1 MALVVADRVKE
12 TSTTTGTGTFSLGG
26 AADGFQ
32 TFVAGV
38 GNTNTTYYA
47 IVDSATGDWEV
58 GIGTVT
64 DGSPDTLSRDTVLE
78 SSNSD
83 SKVSFGSGN
92 KSVFCTQPAEKA
104 VYLDA
109 SGNLSTTINTG
120 EIADNAINAAK
131 LNVSGNGTTAQF
143 LRSDGD
149 GTFSWATPTD
159 TNTTYSTATSSTL
172 GLVKIGYTENG
183 KNYPVELSSG
193 QMFVNVPW
201 VDTDTDTTYS
211 NATTST
217 AGLMSSTDK
226 SKLNG
231 IESGATG
238 DQTASEILTAIKT
251 VDGSGSGLDADTL
264 DGQQASAFLTSYTE
278 TDTLASVTARGATT
292 TNAISTGS
300 ITTSGH
306 INLPNDHYVNRQ
318 FQMDA
323 VDNNGTVYILLC
335 RNTGNNDVNGTL
347 TMDRTSGLR
356 HACQVDI
363 IVSAGSS
370 AAPIGSLRAHGVAGN
385 GEPSYQLVTVTYSSD
400 SNSYVALKIVNP
412 DNYYETSGAYF
423 TGRIANSGS
432 NTLTPVTS
440 SDVSNESGLTVLSR
454 HSVDGTFEVTGN
466 ITVSGTVDGRDV
478 ASDGSKLDG
487 IESGA
492 TADQTAAE
500 IRALV
505 EAATD
510 SNVFTDA
517 DHSKLNGIS
526 SGAEV
531 NQNAFSNV
539 AVSGQTT
546 VAADSETDTLTLVAG
561 SNVTL
566 TTNATGDSIT
576 IASTDTNTDTN
587 TTYSISAET
596 ATGGA
601 NLRLT
606 DSGAGTD
613 DVKFAAGSNVSISRT
628 DANTITIAS
637 SYTDTNT
644 TYTAGTGLTL
654 DGTEFDVNVSA
665 TTQTTAANSVSSTA
679 SRTYA
684 VQVDGSDNLVVNVPW
699 VDTDTNTTYTN
710 LSEFTNNV
718 GYLTSVAFTD
728 IAGSAVQ
735 TSGESFSDSDT
746 VLMTAAAIED
756 RYLKTSSVVVP
767 FFKSDGSSD
776 TISLTVDSEL
786 PFFKADSSAS
796 NISLTT

>member
-1 MALVVADRVKE
+1 
-12 TSTTTGTGTFSLGG
+12 
-26 AADGFQ
+26 
-32 TFVAGV
+32 
-38 GNTNTTYYA
+38 
-47 IVDSATGDWEV
+47 
-58 GIGTVT
+58 
-64 DGSPDTLSRDTVLE
+64 
-78 SSNSD
+78 
-83 SKVSFGSGN
+83 
-92 KSVFCTQPAEKA
+92 
-104 VYLDA
+104 
-109 SGNLSTTINTG
+109 
-120 EIADNAINAAK
+120 
-131 LNVSGNGTTAQF
+131 
-143 LRSDGD
+143 
-149 GTFSWATPTD
+149 
-159 TNTTYSTATSSTL
+159 
-172 GLVKIGYTENG
+172 
-183 KNYPVELSSG
+183 
-193 QMFVNVPW
+193 
-201 VDTDTDTTYS
+201 
-211 NATTST
+211 
-217 AGLMSSTDK
+217 
-226 SKLNG
+226 
-231 IESGATG
+231 
-238 DQTASEILTAIKT
+238 
-251 VDGSGSGLDADTL
+251 
-264 DGQQASAFLTSYTE
+264 
-278 TDTLASVTARGATT
+278 
-292 TNAISTGS
+292 
-300 ITTSGH
+300 
-306 INLPNDHYVNRQ
+306 
-318 FQMDA
+318 
-323 VDNNGTVYILLC
+323 
-335 RNTGNNDVNGTL
+335 
-347 TMDRTSGLR
+347 
-356 HACQVDI
+356 
-363 IVSAGSS
+363 
-370 AAPIGSLRAHGVAGN
+370 
-385 GEPSYQLVTVTYSSD
+385 
-400 SNSYVALKIVNP
+400 
-412 DNYYETSGAYF
+412 
-423 TGRIANSGS
+423 
-432 NTLTPVTS
+432 
-440 SDVSNESGLTVLSR
+440 LSR

-776 TISLTVDSEL
+776 TISLTVDSKL

>member
-292 TNAISTGS
+292 TANVTVNDLTVDGDLTVSG
-300 ITTSGH
+300 TTTTVNTET
-306 INLPNDHYVNRQ
+306 INLADNIITLNSNETGTPSQNAGIEVERGTSTNKTFQWNESNDRWET
-318 FQMDA
+318 D
-323 VDNNGTVYILLC
+323 DNLRVSGGDLEIAETAQGTWTKPLRALVTDL
-335 RNTGNNDVNGTL
+335 GNNQNAQFTFGKAS
-347 TMDRTSGLR
+347 SGNNLVEFS
-356 HACQVDI
+356 HHH
-363 IVSAGSS
+363 VSDGSS
-370 AAPIGSLRAHGVAGN
+370 SNWLSVGYYGGTNRLLVRADGKVSVG
-385 GEPSYQLVTVTYSSD
+385 T
-400 SNSYVALKIVNP
+400 
-412 DNYYETSGAYF
+412 AY
-423 TGRIANSGS
+423 NSGVYTDAF
-432 NTLTPVTS
+432 N
-440 SDVSNESGLTVLSR
+440 
-454 HSVDGTFEVTGN
+454 VTGN
-466 ITVSGTVDGRDV
+466 MSITGTVDGRDV
-478 ASDGSKLDG
+478 ASDGAKLD
-487 IESGA
+487 
-492 TADQTAAE
+492 
-500 IRALV
+500 
-505 EAATD
+505 
-510 SNVFTDA
+510 
-517 DHSKLNGIS
+517 GIS

-776 TISLTVDSEL
+776 TISLTVDSKL